1 MSRDEVVTQQEQ
13 EDARKW
19 DSDYQELM
27 EYTKNPN
34 YGRLKCFHCLL
45 SPNGNDPIFRGI
57 NRLVAKGLNND
68 AQQGDEIQY
77 PCQVVNRF
85 QCPFDRDATRKG
97 RQFDINDLF
106 RLHKLAFAVEISL
119 AKARKADSKIRIKN
133 KEELLQ
139 ALTNEKILGGILEQG
154 AEANEASEN
163 IRTCLR
169 ENQTYIRNYFMKI
182 KDLVKLEE
190 LRLY

>member
-1 MSRDEVVTQQEQ
+1 MYDIVLGNNITAVKLESYIDLNNNGSWIKVT
-13 EDARKW
+13 D
-19 DSDYQELM
+19 
-27 EYTKNPN
+27 
-34 YGRLKCFHCLL
+34 
-45 SPNGNDPIFRGI
+45 I
-57 NRLVAKGLNND
+57 NRLVAKGLNN
-68 AQQGDEIQY
+68 GTLHGNGIQY

-85 QCPFDRDATRKG
+85 QCPFERNASEKDT
-97 RQFDINDLF
+97 QFDVHDLF
-106 RLHKLAFAVEISL
+106 RLHELAFAVEISL
-119 AKARKADSKIRIKN
+119 AKARKADSEIRIKN

-139 ALTNEKILGGILEQG
+139 ALTKEKILGRILEQG

-163 IRTCLR
+163 IRTYLR